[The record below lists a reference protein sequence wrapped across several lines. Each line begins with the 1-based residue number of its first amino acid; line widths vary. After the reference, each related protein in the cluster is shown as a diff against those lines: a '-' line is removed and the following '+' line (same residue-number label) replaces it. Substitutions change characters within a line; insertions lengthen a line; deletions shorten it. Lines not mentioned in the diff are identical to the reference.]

1 VTPGRR
7 GSEYLLRVEAGCG
20 IVPGV
25 GTSTR
30 GDNLLKHL
38 FCAFLLIFLLP
49 LFAAGT
55 YSHES
60 LQAPAQ
66 NPGLQVI
73 DMTARKYRFDP
84 SPVHVKRGMKVELRI
99 TAIDHNH
106 GFKINIYPDGADAKG
121 APGLLFT
128 TPKDCWKLQKGK
140 VTTIE
145 FVAQTAGSYPFKCCV
160 FCGFGHMGMKG
171 LLIVDP

>member
-1 VTPGRR
+1 VTLGAPG
-7 GSEYLLRVEAGCG
+7 GEYLLRVEARCG
-20 IVPGV
+20 IVAEV

-30 GDNLLKHL
+30 GDDLLKHL
-38 FCAFLLIFLLP
+38 CRAFLLAFLLALLAP
-49 LFAAGT
+49 GS

-60 LQAPAQ
+60 FQAPAQ
-66 NPGLQVI
+66 NPAVQVI
-73 DMTARKYRFDP
+73 EMTARKYRFDP

-128 TPKDCWKLQKGK
+128 TPKDCWKIKKGQ
-140 VTTIE
+140 VMTIE
-145 FVAQTAGSYPFKCCV
+145 FVAQTAGSYPFKCCA